1 MPRGRKKTGTLEVQI
16 ENSKLRVE
24 ALTEKLR
31 EEKRKLADLQAK
43 KKIQDQQAILDA
55 FEKSGK
61 SLEDILAELEGDKQ

>member
-61 SLEDILAELEGDKQ
+61 SLEDILAELEGDK